1 MKILLVAADAR
12 GKNLVFVS
20 DTLRAYS
27 LEEAV
32 ELARNGTLDNI
43 YAIKGGSGVYLR
55 TKPNTS
61 KNEQLERLSISSYR
75 LFSSLDNINYA
86 LTTPAFSNY
95 WLAYQRSLQEQ
106 GKSFIV
112 IEGRSRIAKETARK
126 KLQPHRNIIFA
137 AAKKFSVDPYL
148 LGAIIIDEIARAA
161 PIEEIKDRLIGYFI
175 GVNTSAGIAQVKTKT
190 ARGLIRSG
198 YYNPNPDDGK
208 LSPERVQKTP
218 LSYLYLYVKEPKHSI
233 SFAAARMRAFI
244 DEWERFVDLNKQPD
258 IITTLY
264 SLPHVNPHPHPKPND
279 RGTQIAT
286 EFYELAREW
295 FHKS

>member
-1 MKILLVAADAR
+1 MKILLVATNAR

-20 DTLRAYS
+20 DTLQAFS

-32 ELARNGTLDNI
+32 VLARKGAFENI
-43 YAIKGGSGVYLR
+43 YAVKRGRDTHLR
-55 TKPNTS
+55 TKPNTA
-61 KNEQLERLSISSYR
+61 KDEQLDRISISSYR

-95 WLAYQRSLQEQ
+95 WLAYQRSLEEQ
-106 GKSFIV
+106 SKSFIV

-126 KLQPHRNIIFA
+126 KLQPHRDIIFA

-161 PIEEIKDRLIGYFI
+161 LIEETKDCLIGYFI

-198 YYNPNPDDGK
+198 YYNPNPDDEK
-208 LSPERVQKTP
+208 LSPERVQKTS
-218 LSYLYLYVKEPKHSI
+218 LSYLYLYVKESKHC
-233 SFAAARMRAFI
+233 
-244 DEWERFVDLNKQPD
+244 
-258 IITTLY
+258 
-264 SLPHVNPHPHPKPND
+264 
-279 RGTQIAT
+279 
-286 EFYELAREW
+286 
-295 FHKS
+295 KSALSPQA